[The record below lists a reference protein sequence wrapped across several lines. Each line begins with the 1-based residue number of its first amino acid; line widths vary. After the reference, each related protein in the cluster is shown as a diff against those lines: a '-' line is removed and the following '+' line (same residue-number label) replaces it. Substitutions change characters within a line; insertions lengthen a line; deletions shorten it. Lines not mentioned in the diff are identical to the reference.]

1 MIFAK
6 MVQLGTDPFCI
17 IFAKVIQKGPD
28 PNCTIFDFCGV
39 ASYKKVK

>member
-6 MVQLGTDPFCI
+6 MVQLGTVPFCI
-17 IFAKVIQKGPD
+17 TLAKMIQKGTV

>member
-17 IFAKVIQKGPD
+17 IFAKVIQKGSV